1 MARQNNKKMKVAKIM
16 IAVIIP
22 VVAGTILFSV
32 LPISQTEPREV
43 DLSAYDKV
51 NMEIKQALAE
61 REISMSS
68 PIKLL
73 NPSDIKQYCS
83 FFADPTLQNL
93 VRYCTS
99 TELTGK
105 DGEFLGNIHAVGEL
119 EVPQVV
125 MVLVQVPFMSEV
137 GVVKTI
143 FEATIDGHVCQC
155 WEDVAPDGFSNL
167 GDWIEGLEQFHRS
180 DIKPHSKSKQIEL
193 NQKVLQLE
201 ITTNKDGDLWHL
213 FIYS

>member
-1 MARQNNKKMKVAKIM
+1 MARQNNKKMKVWKII

-22 VVAGTILFSV
+22 VVAGAILFSV
-32 LPISQTEPREV
+32 LPPSQTEQGEV

-51 NMEIKQALAE
+51 NMDLKQALEE

-73 NPSDIKQYCS
+73 NPSGIKQYCS
-83 FFADPTLQNL
+83 FFTDPSLQNL

-99 TELTGK
+99 TELTDK
-105 DGEFLGNIHAVGEL
+105 DGEFLGNIHIVGEM

-125 MVLVQVPFMSEV
+125 MALVQIPFMSEV
-137 GVVKTI
+137 SVVKTI
-143 FEATIDGHVCQC
+143 FETTIDSYVCQC
-155 WEDVAPDGFSNL
+155 WEDVMPDGFSSP

-180 DIKPHSKSKQIEL
+180 DIKPHSKSKQIVL

-201 ITTNKDGDLWHL
+201 LTTNKDGNLWHL